1 MITKLLKTA
10 LEAQIQ
16 EEFAAAKI
24 YLNAAVSLGVTGF
37 PGMEHWYWKQYEEEL
52 EHAHKLIHYM
62 VDRDEKP
69 HLLPIPEPITSYRSN
84 LWDNPLNVAVY
95 ALSAERNMSIQLENL
110 YELAMKER
118 DFKTVA
124 MLQWFLEEQ
133 VEEEKLFTD
142 LVDATRR
149 VDGDGPGLEYLDREM
164 GKR

>member
-1 MITKLLKTA
+1 MMTPVLKAA
-10 LEAQIQ
+10 LDTQIQ
-16 EEFAAAKI
+16 EEFAAATL
-24 YLNAAVSLGVTGF
+24 YLHTAVSLGVKGF
-37 PGMEHWYWKQYEEEL
+37 PGMQHWYWKQYEEEL
-52 EHAHKLIHYM
+52 DHAHKLINYM
-62 VDRDEKP
+62 VDRDVKP
-69 HLLPIPEPITSYRSN
+69 RLRPRPEPMHDST
-84 LWDNPLNVAVY
+84 LWDNPLRAAVY
-95 ALSAERNMSIQLENL
+95 ALSAEQSMSTQLENL

-133 VEEEKLFTD
+133 VEEERLFTD